1 MLCPR
6 CSHAIS
12 DEAKFCTYCGLA
24 ITSRSAPAPTYIAP
38 VSVPAPSAP
47 APTYVAPVPAPTPV
61 QNYGPSSPQLPPLL
75 SNATQLAMNEQ
86 MMQLIGAART
96 DAMVTMNE
104 EGDSSDFTV
113 YLLVTNQRLQII
125 QSVGLFKKGYKVM
138 DGMALEQIKEVTVNQ
153 GSMSREF
160 NIIFD
165 RNGMMN
171 SLKLRNPFFVNPDG
185 LKNNGAMDPGL
196 VMSIINDL
204 VERRKTDIRMTA
216 PAPAPLPVY
225 VPPAAVVETPVPAP
239 IITSPIPDAPVV
251 SPPTSPVQVQQP
263 LPEPTLPAPA
273 VVAPIEVP
281 KMSFSALFVKLD
293 AAGILVRAYHCDK
306 CGSMIVLPP
315 QGFSLQCAGC
325 QKEITAQAIN
335 DRIRTAFQKV

>member
-6 CSHAIS
+6 CSHAIN
-12 DEAKFCTYCGLA
+12 DDAKFCTYCGLA
-24 ITSRSAPAPTYIAP
+24 TTGKPAPAPA
-38 VSVPAPSAP
+38 
-47 APTYVAPVPAPTPV
+47 APTYVPPAPAPIPAPAPVQTPV
-61 QNYGPSSPQLPPLL
+61 QTYGNPNTQLPPLL
-75 SNATQLAMNEQ
+75 STITQLAMGEQ

-96 DAMVTMNE
+96 DAIVTMNE

-113 YLLVTNQRLQII
+113 HLLVTNQRLLII

-138 DGMALEQIKEVTVNQ
+138 DGMALEQIREVTVDR
-153 GSMSREF
+153 GSPSREF

-204 VERRKTDIRMTA
+204 VERRKSDVRMTV
-216 PAPAPLPVY
+216 PAPAPVQVPVY
-225 VPPAAVVETPVPAP
+225 VPPAPTVEVPAP
-239 IITSPIPDAPVV
+239 VIANPVPDAPVA
-251 SPPTSPVQVQQP
+251 SKPSTPVQAQP
-263 LPEPTLPAPA
+263 PMPEPVLPVPTPA
-273 VVAPIEVP
+273 APIAIETP
-281 KMSFSALFVKLD
+281 RMSFSALFVKLD
-293 AAGILVRAYHCDK
+293 AAGIMVRAYHCDK

-335 DRIRTAFQKV
+335 DRIRMAFQKE